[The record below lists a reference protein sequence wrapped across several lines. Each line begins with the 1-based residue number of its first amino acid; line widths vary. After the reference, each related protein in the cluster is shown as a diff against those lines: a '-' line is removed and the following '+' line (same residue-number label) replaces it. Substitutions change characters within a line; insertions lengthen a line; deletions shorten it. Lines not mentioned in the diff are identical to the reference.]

1 MALSTTRPEG
11 IYKFNTTLGDVDG
24 KSASLIDKL
33 DFDKGLL
40 QLRGL
45 EAGIG
50 LKVSVVDADN
60 GLFNTTDKKILL
72 EVDGSLGE
80 TNTFS
85 SLGDV
90 SNGKE
95 IIGTKVDADLQFKRV
110 KGGSGILV
118 NDLGT
123 HLEVVSVASGAGEA
137 NDGVNVGTLGVGV
150 YEGKEAATL
159 QFRNIAPGS
168 DKVTVALDANHN
180 IKVDLDPSKM
190 NIGDLTGSINVARVS
205 GLATVATSGSY
216 TDLSDKPSLFDGDYN
231 HLSNKPTL
239 FSGDYNDL
247 TNRPYILNQTNVEDI
262 VGGMVSGNTESNITV
277 TYDSVNRKLNFVG
290 GAALNTDTA
299 PKLGGDLDVNGHK
312 IVGDSIELKTTTVDG
327 VIKINGIEYT
337 GRKTA
342 VILNNQSSEQ
352 TFYTF
357 AATAFEAVMLD
368 YVIVRGTDVR
378 MGTLSIINN
387 GTVSAFS
394 DAGPDIGNVGVNFAT
409 GIVNGNVEVRYTS
422 SNTGTNG
429 EIAFMVRRWDA
440 NN

>member
-11 IYKFNTTLGDVDG
+11 IYKFNTTLGDVTD

-40 QLRGL
+40 QLRGI
-45 EAGIG
+45 EAGVG
-50 LKVSVVDADN
+50 LKINVVDADN
-60 GLFNTTDKKILL
+60 GMFNTTERKIVL
-72 EVDGSLGE
+72 EVDGALGE
-80 TNTFS
+80 NNTFS
-85 SLGDV
+85 SLGDE

-95 IIGTKVDADLQFKRV
+95 IIGTKVGADLQFKRV

-137 NDGVNVGTLGVGV
+137 NDGANVGTLGVGV
-150 YEGKEAATL
+150 YEGKTGATL
-159 QFRNIAPGS
+159 EFRNVSPGS
-168 DKVTVALDANHN
+168 DKITVSLDANHN
-180 IKVDLDPSKM
+180 IMVDVDPTKM

-205 GLATVATSGSY
+205 GLAPVATSGSY
-216 TDLSDKPSLFDGDYN
+216 TDLTDKPALFNGDYN
-231 HLSNKPTL
+231 ALANKPVL

-262 VGGMVSGNTESNITV
+262 VGEMVSGNTESNITV

-290 GAALNTDTA
+290 GASLNTDSA
-299 PKLGGDLDVNGHK
+299 PKLGGDLDVNGYK
-312 IVGDSIELKTTTVDG
+312 IVGDNIELKTTTTNG
-327 VIKINGIEYT
+327 VIKMNGIEFT
-337 GRKTA
+337 GRETA
-342 VILNNQSSEQ
+342 VILNNQSTEQ

-357 AATAFEAVMLD
+357 PATAFEAVMLD
-368 YVIVRGTDVR
+368 YVITRGSDVR

-409 GIVNGNVEVRYTS
+409 GIIGGNVEVRYTS